1 MKHSNNPN
9 QYSISATEKRKLER
23 LLQKGYVSNATKH
36 FFFFFFFANTK
47 NIQRIKEMQAMVSYQ
62 YKNKKFTEK

>member
-23 LLQKGYVSNATKH
+23 QLPKGYVSNATKH
-36 FFFFFFFANTK
+36 FFFFGKYKKDTENNRNASNGQLS
-47 NIQRIKEMQAMVSYQ
+47 IQKEKIY
-62 YKNKKFTEK
+62 

>member
-1 MKHSNNPN
+1 MVGWEGEVDVMKHSNNPN

-36 FFFFFFFANTK
+36 FFFFFFFFCK
-47 NIQRIKEMQAMVSYQ
+47 
-62 YKNKKFTEK
+62 YKKDAENNRNASNG

>member
-23 LLQKGYVSNATKH
+23 QLQKGYVSNATKH
-36 FFFFFFFANTK
+36 FFFFFFANTK
-47 NIQRIKEMQAMVSYQ
+47 KIQRITEMQAMVSYQ

>member
-1 MKHSNNPN
+1 MVGWEGEVDVMKHSNNPN

-36 FFFFFFFANTK
+36 FFFFFFFFL
-47 NIQRIKEMQAMVSYQ
+47 
-62 YKNKKFTEK
+62 KNKK

>member
-36 FFFFFFFANTK
+36 FFFFFFFFLK
-47 NIQRIKEMQAMVSYQ
+47 
-62 YKNKKFTEK
+62 

>member
-1 MKHSNNPN
+1 MVGWEGEVDVMKHSNNPN

-36 FFFFFFFANTK
+36 LFFFFFFCK
-47 NIQRIKEMQAMVSYQ
+47 
-62 YKNKKFTEK
+62 YKKDTENNRNASNG